1 MKISHFFKFSIF
13 SFFIFFIL
21 QSCVSKKNILYLQ
34 DINAKDISKV
44 FSAENLFQEND
55 ILKIDVTSLE
65 MEASL
70 PYNKVSAANA
80 MMNSTELMQLNG
92 YLVSKNKT
100 INFPV
105 LGEISVEGKTTK
117 DLEDALKQR
126 LESEG
131 HLIKPNVSVRL
142 LNAKITILGEVNMPG
157 TYTFTE
163 NNITLLQ
170 ALGLAGDLTIDGDR
184 QDIILIR
191 VADGQRTTTK
201 LDLTSASWL
210 NSSYQNI
217 QPNDVIIVNPN
228 SKKVKS
234 AGLIGNIST
243 VLSIS
248 SILLSTIILIR

>member
-1 MKISHFFKFSIF
+1 MRLKYKILNKV
-13 SFFIFFIL
+13 FILCILIL
-21 QSCVSKKNILYLQ
+21 QSCVSKKQVLYMQ
-34 DINAKDISKV
+34 DLNVTDVSKV
-44 FSAENLFQEND
+44 FSSENFFQEND

-65 MEASL
+65 MEASI
-70 PYNKVSAANA
+70 PYNKVTAVGG
-80 MMNSTELMQLNG
+80 MMNSAELMQLNG

-117 DLEDALKQR
+117 DLEVALIQQ

-142 LNAKITILGEVNMPG
+142 LNAKITILGEVKMPG

-163 NNITLLQ
+163 NNISLLQ
-170 ALGLAGDLTIDGDR
+170 ALGLAGDLTIEGNR
-184 QDIILIR
+184 KDIILIR
-191 VADGQRTTTK
+191 VADGKRITTK

-210 NSSYQNI
+210 NSTYQNI

-234 AGLIGNIST
+234 AGLVGNIST
-243 VLSIS
+243 ALSIA

>member
-1 MKISHFFKFSIF
+1 MNRYNFFYLLTIGFLLFFS
-13 SFFIFFIL
+13 
-21 QSCVSKKNILYLQ
+21 SCVSKKNLLYLQ
-34 DINAKDISKV
+34 DIQNYNNSEVIS
-44 FSAENLFQEND
+44 SQNILQEND

-65 MEASL
+65 MKASL
-70 PYNKVSAANA
+70 PYNKVTSGN
-80 MMNSTELMQLNG
+80 MMGSTPELMQLNG

-105 LGEISVEGKTTK
+105 LGKISVEGKTTK

-142 LNAKITILGEVNMPG
+142 LNAKITILGEVKMPG

-170 ALGLAGDLTIDGDR
+170 ALGLAGDLTIDGNR

-191 VADGQRTTTK
+191 VADGKRITTK

-210 NSSYQNI
+210 NSTYQNI

-228 SKKVKS
+228 SKKVRS

-243 VLSIS
+243 MLSIA